1 VQPPHSCKPGSGS
14 DVRTRFDIMKT
25 KVGIHSPCIDPFTCN
40 SRSCPCTHSSPQAY
54 YSNRPPPRPLYALRS
69 ANKHRVRT
77 NSRRIPVCLLGRSVA
92 RQLVTKVTTGGQQR
106 CCWLLRV
113 TVNEGCCRLLLLLLL
128 RVFSRS
134 FVCSFVRSFVVVLS
148 SLFLRRRRSAVVVG
162 TVVVVVVV
170 VVAFCI
176 AEEGAV
182 TTTFF
187 VLSCIISSSSS
198 SSSSSSLC
206 ALLLVVFAYRD
217 TLSILNNGLFICKST
232 AECLWVAHCVVEQE
246 FEDSPDGG

>member
-1 VQPPHSCKPGSGS
+1 
-14 DVRTRFDIMKT
+14 MKT

-162 TVVVVVVV
+162 TVVVVV
-170 VVAFCI
+170 AFCI
-176 AEEGAV
+176 AEEGAAA
-182 TTTFF
+182 TTFF

-198 SSSSSSLC
+198 SSLLC
-206 ALLLVVFAYRD
+206 ALLLLVVFV
-217 TLSILNNGLFICKST
+217 G
-232 AECLWVAHCVVEQE
+232 CLRVSGHSLHSQQWSPHLQIHRRVFVGCPLCRRTGIRRQSRWWVTVW
-246 FEDSPDGG
+246 